1 MKSTILRKT
10 ASSALALMLTC
21 SSASA
26 LTAIN
31 LSNISAKTTAKTAKK
46 ATTKKKKSTKKT
58 PAAYLSAK
66 SKTLYTGSS
75 YTLYLK
81 NNKKKVT
88 WTASSTKV
96 SLSLKKTGSVKVTAK
111 KTGSSTVTAKV
122 GSKKYS
128 CVFTVKTKT
137 KTKTDSKKTTKTSST
152 KTSPTPKL
160 SAKSKTIYVGES
172 FTLKSDIDIE
182 KWYSN
187 DEDIAVVSHK
197 TKRSVTVTGKNNY
210 EAYIYAKTAGNKYA
224 WCHVTVKKK
233 KKKSGEDDNLPPTD
247 GNLNIA
253 SHYSQAGVDAY
264 NAMRAKYGLPPL
276 KHNPELDPVAVV
288 RANEIITKFDHV
300 SVSHAIAKYENAH
313 SIKTWVCTDESLATG
328 YYTPGK
334 EADSA
339 KEAIHD
345 LMQDAH
351 RKMILNPDD
360 QNVSAALAVHHGTA
374 FWVFLSEQH
383 GVENS

>member
-46 ATTKKKKSTKKT
+46 ATKKKKNTKKT
-58 PAAYLSAK
+58 PAVYLSAK

-96 SLSLKKTGSVKVTAK
+96 SLSSKKTGSVKVTAK
-111 KTGSSTVTAKV
+111 KAGTSTVTAKI

-128 CVFTVKTKT
+128 CAFTIKTKT
-137 KTKTDSKKTTKTSST
+137 KTTSKKTT

-182 KWYSN
+182 KWYSD
-187 DEDIAVVSHK
+187 DEDIAVISHK

-224 WCHVTVKKK
+224 WCHVTVKVKK
-233 KKKSGEDDNLPPTD
+233 EKSDEDDNLPPTD
-247 GNLNIA
+247 TTLNIA

-276 KHNPELDPVAVV
+276 KRNPELDPVAVV
-288 RANEIITKFDHV
+288 RANEITTKLDHI
-300 SVSHAIAKYENAH
+300 SVSHAIVKYENAH
-313 SIKTWVCTDESLATG
+313 SIETWVSVNESLATAG
-328 YYTPGK
+328 YAPGK

-351 RKMILNPDD
+351 RKMILDPEDHY
-360 QNVSAALAVHHGTA
+360 VSAALAVHHGTA
-374 FWVFLSEQH
+374 FWVFLSEKR
-383 GVENS
+383 GDEVS

>member
-10 ASSALALMLTC
+10 ASSVLALMLTF

-31 LSNISAKTTAKTAKK
+31 LSNASAKTAKK
-46 ATTKKKKSTKKT
+46 AIKKKKATKKT
-58 PAAYLSAK
+58 VYLSAK

-128 CVFTVKTKT
+128 CVFTIKTQTKT
-137 KTKTDSKKTTKTSST
+137 KTTSKKTTKTSST
-152 KTSPTPKL
+152 KTSATPKL

-182 KWYSN
+182 KWYSD

-197 TKRSVTVTGKNNY
+197 TKRSVTVTGKNNF

-224 WCHVTVKKK
+224 WCHVTVKVKK
-233 KKKSGEDDNLPPTD
+233 EKADEDDNLSPTD
-247 GNLNIA
+247 TTLNIA

-300 SVSHAIAKYENAH
+300 SVSHSIVKYENAH
-313 SIKTWVCTDESLATG
+313 AGKSWDSVNESLAQG

-339 KEAIHD
+339 KEAIND
-345 LMQDAH
+345 LMTDAH
-351 RKMILNPDD
+351 RKMILDPED
-360 QNVSAALAVHHGTA
+360 QHVSAAMAVHHGTA
-374 FWVFLSEQH
+374 FWVFLSEKH
-383 GVENS
+383 GDDNY

>member
-46 ATTKKKKSTKKT
+46 AAKKKKSTKKA

-111 KTGSSTVTAKV
+111 KAGSSTVTAKI

-128 CVFTVKTKT
+128 CVFTIKT

-152 KTSPTPKL
+152 KTSPTPQL

-187 DEDIAVVSHK
+187 DEDIATVSHK

-224 WCHVTVKKK
+224 WCHVTVKVKK
-233 KKKSGEDDNLPPTD
+233 EKSDEDDNLPPTD
-247 GNLNIA
+247 TTLKIA

-264 NAMRAKYGLPPL
+264 NAMRAKYGLSPL

-300 SVSHAIAKYENAH
+300 SVSHAKVKYENAH
-313 SIKTWVCTDESLATG
+313 SIETWVSVNESIAQG

-339 KEAIHD
+339 KEAIND
-345 LMQDAH
+345 LMTDAH
-351 RKMILNPDD
+351 RKMILDPEDHY
-360 QNVSAALAVHHGTA
+360 VSAALTVDHGTA
-374 FWVFLSEQH
+374 FWVFLSEKR
-383 GVENS
+383 GDEVS

>member
-10 ASSALALMLTC
+10 ASSALALILTF

-46 ATTKKKKSTKKT
+46 ATKKKKSTKKT

-96 SLSLKKTGSVKVTAK
+96 SLSSKKTGSVKVTAK

-128 CVFTVKTKT
+128 CVFTIKTKT
-137 KTKTDSKKTTKTSST
+137 KTKTKTTSKKTT

-224 WCHVTVKKK
+224 WCHVTVKVKK
-233 KKKSGEDDNLPPTD
+233 EKSDEDDNLPPTD
-247 GNLNIA
+247 TTLNIA

-300 SVSHAIAKYENAH
+300 SVSHAKVKYSNTHAGDSWDAVNESIAQ
-313 SIKTWVCTDESLATG
+313 G

-339 KEAIHD
+339 KEAIND
-345 LMQDAH
+345 LMTDAH
-351 RKMILNPDD
+351 RKMILDPKD
-360 QNVSAALAVHHGTA
+360 QYVSAALAIHHGTA
-374 FWVFLSEQH
+374 FWVFLSEQR
-383 GVENS
+383 GDEVS